1 MRQPTR
7 TLSLGLMLI
16 LLAGAASPAAAQG
29 LGDRLKR
36 RAKEKVEQ
44 RAERRADQ
52 AMDKALDKAEN
63 AVSCAVTDARCIE
76 NAEKAGQPVVV
87 TDEEGNV
94 VGHGAAAALKPG
106 QGAWANFDFVP
117 GDRVLFVDDFSG
129 DRVGNFPRRLEFR
142 GGSMQ
147 VVEWQGQRWLSDTG
161 EGEFYINLPEVLPER
176 FTIEFD
182 LAGGG
187 NAMQV
192 GWGENDEGTL
202 FIDDW
207 MAWARAGEVQPRGE
221 YGMNTEEQP
230 ARIRIAVDGDYLK
243 LYANEHRVLNAP
255 NLKMGRSNRIR
266 VYMNGWNAE
275 HPRMIADLRI
285 MAGGQELYDA
295 LEANGRVATQGIY
308 FDTGSDRLRPE
319 STPTLKEIGD
329 MLKAHPDLRIL
340 IEGHTDSTGN
350 PQSNQV
356 LSEKRAAAVKAF
368 LEAEYG
374 IQGSRLE
381 TRGFGDTKPVGDN
394 KTPEGRQANRRV
406 ELVKL

>member
-1 MRQPTR
+1 MKQTSRG
-7 TLSLGLMLI
+7 LSLGLAIVLV
-16 LLAGAASPAAAQG
+16 AGTASPAAAQG
-29 LGDRLKR
+29 LRDRLKR

-44 RAERRADQ
+44 RVEQRAEQ

-63 AVSCAVTDARCIE
+63 AVACAVTDAKCIE
-76 NAEKAGQPVVV
+76 EAEKAGKPIVV

-117 GDRVLFVDDFSG
+117 GDRVLFIEDFSN

-142 GGSMQ
+142 RGSMQ
-147 VVEWQGQRWLSDTG
+147 IVEWQGQRWLSDAG
-161 EGEFYINLPEVLPER
+161 GGEFYINLPEVLPER

-187 NAMQV
+187 NEMELT
-192 GWGENDEGTL
+192 WGENDEGVL
-202 FIDDW
+202 YIDDW
-207 MAWARAGEVQPRGE
+207 MARARAGQIQPRGE
-221 YGMNTEEQP
+221 YNVNTAEQP

-243 LYANEHRVLNAP
+243 LYADEHRVLNAP
-255 NLKMGRSNRIR
+255 NLRMGRSNRIR
-266 VYMNGWNAE
+266 VYMNGWSAE

-295 LEANGRVATQGIY
+295 LEASGRVATQGIY

-319 STPTLKEIGD
+319 STPTLEEIGE
-329 MLKAHPDLRIL
+329 MLKAHPDLRIR
-340 IEGHTDSTGN
+340 IEGHTDSTGD
-350 PQSNQV
+350 PQSNLV
-356 LSEKRAAAVKAF
+356 LSEKRAAAVKAY
-368 LEAEYG
+368 LEAEHG
-374 IQGSRLE
+374 IQASRMEIQGL
-381 TRGFGDTKPVGDN
+381 GDTKPAGDN
-394 KTPEGRQANRRV
+394 ETPEGRQANRRV